1 MISFGGLVAAALL
14 VRALGSTSAPGNTP
28 HGNEL
33 IFIFLAF
40 THFLYGLLLLRYVKN
55 RLTTVGT
62 VVAGVVLLSSAAG
75 ALLRSLVTE
84 VPGARAPVVF
94 HFQRPVT
101 ITAAADCPAR
111 RIPSE
116 ITFGGAAGTSLE
128 KRFEAVSSRD
138 LELYLRIPVVC
149 GAGPCEM
156 WAVHPKT
163 GALVSATRRPYDFEI
178 RFRDDHPFALDV
190 SAPLTLVFKFSDHI
204 TLYARDIGAPSSTRS
219 DRFVHGGKELTL
231 PYDHLLFARFMF
243 VDADGNPHSAIY

>member
-1 MISFGGLVAAALL
+1 MIWFGGLVAAALL
-14 VRALGSTSAPGNTP
+14 VRALGWTSAPGNTRTET
-28 HGNEL
+28 EL

-40 THFLYGLLLLRYVKN
+40 TVFLYGLLLLRYVKN

-62 VVAGVVLLSSAAG
+62 VVAGVVLLSSATG

-101 ITAAADCPAR
+101 ITAAAGPVGRDELR
-111 RIPSE
+111 LE
-116 ITFGGAAGTSLE
+116 IAFGGAAGTSLE
-128 KRFEAVSSRD
+128 KRFEAVSSGE

-163 GALVSATRRPYDFEI
+163 GALVSATRRPYDFE
-178 RFRDDHPFALDV
+178 
-190 SAPLTLVFKFSDHI
+190 SAFETI
-204 TLYARDIGAPSSTRS
+204 TRS
-219 DRFVHGGKELTL
+219 RSMS
-231 PYDHLLFARFMF
+231 RRR
-243 VDADGNPHSAIY
+243 